1 VAILG
6 SPINLQTVECCG
18 CFFLKVDFM
27 NWLSILFSAARKP
40 MVADTLAKPS
50 GVMQQGFRFAGGT
63 MFVKGGVQIDAQF
76 NGVNIESED
85 GGLVH
90 VTALGNLESCLI
102 KGGDVMISG
111 DFTGEIVAKGD
122 VEVTNTA
129 RIKGTIRAGG
139 VVLVSPLSMDKGD
152 VKILPLQR
160 HETAKEGANFGTSA
174 SQVVQKSLPKLTEQV
189 GERILGDP
197 AVASR
202 YTFDGEVAGRAS
214 SV

>member
-1 VAILG
+1 
-6 SPINLQTVECCG
+6 
-18 CFFLKVDFM
+18 M

-50 GVMQQGFRFAGGT
+50 GVMQQGFRFAGGS

-90 VTALGNLESCLI
+90 VTALGKLESCII

-129 RIKGTIRAGG
+129 RIKGVIRAGG
-139 VVLVSPLSMDKGD
+139 MVLVSPLAMDKGD
-152 VKILPLQR
+152 VKILPLQQ
-160 HETAKEGANFGTSA
+160 HEFANEGEPVGGRLTAP
-174 SQVVQKSLPKLTEQV
+174 VVQVAPQNVPRLTERA
-189 GERILGDP
+189 GERIVGDP
-197 AVASR
+197 AVS
-202 YTFDGEVAGRAS
+202 TNHPLGDGSPARVTS
-214 SV
+214 I